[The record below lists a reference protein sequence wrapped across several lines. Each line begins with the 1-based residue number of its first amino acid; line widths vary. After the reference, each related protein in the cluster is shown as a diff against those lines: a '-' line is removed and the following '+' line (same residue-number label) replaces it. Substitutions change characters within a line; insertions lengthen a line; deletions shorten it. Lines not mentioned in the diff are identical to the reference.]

1 MVDKF
6 LAGFTQERVQMANK
20 DEILKVEN
28 LTKYYISGYMFTK
41 KVLGAEDVSFDL
53 KKGEVLS
60 IVGESGS
67 GKSTVA
73 NMILR
78 LFNPTSGKIFLDGKD
93 AFSFNKKDYWRRV
106 QAIFQDPYSTFNH
119 YYNVDRPLMDSFD
132 LLENSGKTYSKTERK
147 EIINKT
153 LETIGMNPD
162 EILGR
167 YPHQTSGGE
176 MQRLLIA
183 RTLIIGPEVLVAD
196 EPTSMTDAST
206 RVAIL
211 NELLRLKEE
220 REMAVLFIT
229 HDVGQAYYVS
239 DRAAV
244 MKDGRIVEMGPAEK
258 VFFDPEHPYTKNLIA
273 SVPKVHEKWDI

>member
-1 MVDKF
+1 MS
-6 LAGFTQERVQMANK
+6 NK

-28 LTKYYISGYMFTK
+28 LTKYYTSGYVFTE
-41 KVLGAEDVSFDL
+41 KVLAVENVSFKL

-60 IVGESGS
+60 VVGESGS

-73 NMILR
+73 NMVLR
-78 LFNPTSGKIFLDGKD
+78 LIRPTSGKIYLDGRD
-93 AFSFNKKDYWRRV
+93 AFSFKTKDYWRRV
-106 QAIFQDPYSTFNH
+106 QAIFQDPYSTFNY
-119 YYNVDRPLMDSFD
+119 YYNVDKPLMDSFD
-132 LLENSGKTYSKTERK
+132 LIENPGETYSETERK
-147 EIINKT
+147 KIIRST
-153 LETIGMNPD
+153 LETIGMNPE

-183 RTLIIGPEVLVAD
+183 RTLIIGPDVLVAD

-220 REMAVLFIT
+220 RGMAVLFIT
-229 HDVGQAYYVS
+229 HDVGQAYYIS
-239 DRAAV
+239 DRAAI
-244 MKDGRIVEMGPAEK
+244 MKKGRIIEMGPAEK
-258 VFFDPEHPYTKNLIA
+258 VFFDPEHSYTKNLIA
-273 SVPKVHEKWDI
+273 SVPKLHEKMDI

>member
-1 MVDKF
+1 VS
-6 LAGFTQERVQMANK
+6 E

-28 LTKYYISGYMFTK
+28 LTKYYVSGYMITN
-41 KVLGAEDVSFDL
+41 KVLGAEDVSFSL

-60 IVGESGS
+60 LVGESGS

-78 LFNPTSGKIFLDGKD
+78 LFKPTKGKIFLGGKD
-93 AFSFNKKDYWRRV
+93 VFSFKKKDYWRRV

-119 YYNVDRPLMDSFD
+119 YYVVDKPLMDSFG
-132 LLENSGKTYSKTERK
+132 LIENSGKTYSKAEKK

-183 RTLIIGPEVLVAD
+183 RTLIIGPDVLVAD

-211 NELLRLKEE
+211 NELLRLKDT
-220 REMAVLFIT
+220 RDMAVLFIT

-244 MKDGRIVEMGPAEK
+244 MKDGKIVEIGTAEK
-258 VFFDPEHPYTKNLIA
+258 VFFNPEHPYTKNLIA
-273 SVPKVHEKWDI
+273 SVPKVHEKWEI

>member
-1 MVDKF
+1 M
-6 LAGFTQERVQMANK
+6 TNK
-20 DEILKVEN
+20 SEILKVEN
-28 LTKYYISGYMFTK
+28 LTKYYTSGYVFTA
-41 KVLGAEDVSFDL
+41 KVLGAENVSFAL
-53 KKGEVLS
+53 EKGEVLS
-60 IVGESGS
+60 VVGESGS

-73 NMILR
+73 NMVLR
-78 LFNPTSGKIFLDGKD
+78 LIKPTSGKIYLDGRD
-93 AFSFNKKDYWRRV
+93 ALSFSTKEYWRRV
-106 QAIFQDPYSTFNH
+106 QPIFQDPYSTFNY
-119 YYNVDRPLMDSFD
+119 YYNVDKPLMDSFD
-132 LLENSGKTYSKTERK
+132 LIEDSGKTYSQTERK
-147 EIINKT
+147 EIIRST

-183 RTLIIGPEVLVAD
+183 RALIIGPDVLVAD

-220 REMAVLFIT
+220 RGMAVLFIT

-239 DRAAV
+239 DRAAI
-244 MKDGRIVEMGPAEK
+244 MEKGQIVEMGPAEK
-258 VFFDPEHPYTKNLIA
+258 VFFDPEQPYTKNLIA
-273 SVPKVHEKWDI
+273 SIPKLHEKMDL